1 MYLHILQS
9 PLTWLVPPRA
19 RTVSHS
25 NTTQEEEKIDKDKI
39 IMERL
44 HGTLR
49 EKITWWDDPCT
60 SMTTFRYRQRQR
72 HSFSTK
78 NPLWNTRIQI
88 LSDIANAM
96 EYLHSKNIILRD
108 LKSENAGFDIHG
120 KIKLFDFGLAT
131 ALRNENKV
139 GPDRYNFSVDGGTL
153 RYMSPEAASGDP
165 YGKATDVYSFAMLAW
180 ETLSLSI
187 PFASMSTEEFIHR
200 VIEKRSRPKLNPKW
214 PKYLKALI
222 AKSWATN
229 ASYRPSFQQIQ
240 RQLDTSLVLSSS
252 EKKGRTDPDAENNVQ
267 QSNSCLLWL
276 GRCRS

>member
-1 MYLHILQS
+1 
-9 PLTWLVPPRA
+9 
-19 RTVSHS
+19 
-25 NTTQEEEKIDKDKI
+25 
-39 IMERL
+39 MERL

-60 SMTTFRYRQRQR
+60 SMTNFRYRQRQR

-108 LKSENAGFDIHG
+108 LKSENAGFDING

-153 RYMSPEAASGDP
+153 RYMSPEAANGDP
-165 YGKATDVYSFAMLAW
+165 YGKATDVYSFALLAW

-214 PKYLKALI
+214 PKYLKALFT
-222 AKSWATN
+222 KSWATN

-240 RQLDTSLVLSSS
+240 RQLDI
-252 EKKGRTDPDAENNVQ
+252 DPVAQKNV
-267 QSNSCLLWL
+267 QSNSCLSWL